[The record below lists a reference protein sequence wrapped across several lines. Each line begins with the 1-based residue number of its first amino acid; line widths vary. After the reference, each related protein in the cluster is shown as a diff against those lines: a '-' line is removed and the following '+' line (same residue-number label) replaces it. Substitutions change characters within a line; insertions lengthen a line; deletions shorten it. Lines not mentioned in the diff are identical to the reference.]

1 VGTDDDFDQIE
12 RLTRRVGRA
21 ALVGVPTW
29 SVLLAVLPF
38 TGLGVGACLALA
50 TGIAIAAAI
59 GAERLRGRDRSAA
72 PAERPPG
79 PRRAL
84 SPLAAAGLT
93 LLAVAI
99 IAYVV
104 FVLRST

>member
-1 VGTDDDFDQIE
+1 MGTDDDFDQIE

-29 SVLLAVLPF
+29 IVLLAVLPF

-50 TGIAIAAAI
+50 TGIAIAAVIA
-59 GAERLRGRDRSAA
+59 AERLRGRDRSRA
-72 PAERPPG
+72 PAGRARG
-79 PRRAL
+79 PRRAM

-99 IAYVV
+99 IVYVV